1 MFESPVYPGL
11 PIHRTAMATA
21 LRGTKHEKY
30 KGKTKTPGLC
40 ELLSL
45 KAFTPHDLRR
55 TAATLAGELGYSD
68 AAIAKCLDHA
78 VTKDD
83 GEKVNRVTGVYNQS
97 KRMQQKRAVLDG
109 IAAEL
114 RRIIGVACRS

>member
-11 PIHRTAMATA
+11 PIHHTAMATA
-21 LRGTKHEKY
+21 LRGTEHEKY

-55 TAATLAGELGYSD
+55 TAATVAGELGYSD

-78 VTKDD
+78 VTKDEPIEAHATEA
-83 GEKVNRVTGVYNQS
+83 G
-97 KRMQQKRAVLDG
+97 RAG
-109 IAAEL
+109 WYRSGAAADHRCSL
-114 RRIIGVACRS
+114 